1 MSLIKTVRKVG
12 NGSALPLDNTIMDLV
27 GLHVGDQV
35 QITVDG
41 PRLIVTPVSAGIGKE
56 RLEKIMGEIRTK
68 YGKALRELA
77 K

>member
-1 MSLIKTVRKVG
+1 MSLIKTIRKVG

-56 RLEKIMGEIRTK
+56 TLEKIMGEIRTK

>member
-41 PRLIVTPVSAGIGKE
+41 PRLIVTPVSAVIGKE
-56 RLEKIMGEIRTK
+56 RLEE
-68 YGKALRELA
+68 
-77 K
+77 

>member
-1 MSLIKTVRKVG
+1 MTLIKTIRKVG
-12 NGSALPLDNTIMDLV
+12 NGSALPLDNTLLDLA

-35 QITVDG
+35 LITVDG
-41 PRLIVTPVSAGIGKE
+41 PRLILTPAKAGIGKK
-56 RLEKIMGEIRTK
+56 RLDEIMTQIRTK

>member
-56 RLEKIMGEIRTK
+56 TLEKSLAKFRTR
-68 YGKALRELA
+68 YSRALAELA

>member
-1 MSLIKTVRKVG
+1 MSLIKTIRKVG
-12 NGSALPLDNTIMDLV
+12 NGSALPLDNTVMDLV

-41 PRLIVTPVSAGIGKE
+41 PRLIVTPASAGIGKE

-68 YGKALRELA
+68 YGNALRELA

>member
-56 RLEKIMGEIRTK
+56 RLEKSLAKFRTR
-68 YGKALRELA
+68 YSRALAELA

>member
-12 NGSALPLDNTIMDLV
+12 NGSALPLDNTVMDLV

-41 PRLIVTPVSAGIGKE
+41 PRLIVTPASAGIGKE

-68 YGKALRELA
+68 YSKALRELA

>member
-56 RLEKIMGEIRTK
+56 TLEKIMGEIRTK